1 MPITIK
7 AVDTTETPL
16 RIPAGPFAPGSPV
29 WVEARPGLRRIHTL
43 AGDTLAALGK
53 RRDLSGKGRNQSEDV
68 AHAVAWLQAYDT
80 SDLVVTEA
88 QRLHPLI
95 LRNLCSLAENANT
108 NLWLL
113 HAPPR
118 SDAFMR
124 ILAHRATETHVVAM
138 VPAAVPAAKRAP
150 AAPDRLPAVPDA
162 DFTTFRATYLR
173 ELPSAVAANV
183 DARFRRTLRTCDEAL
198 ARDGATPASVA
209 GLVHD
214 LLNPAPA
221 DPELTVDIRA
231 LQVAAWHHDLYVKV
245 DLPRLLHNEER
256 PRMAPHVSDD
266 AMTAYRQPYRAITVA
281 LTRAGHAL
289 QDLTAITLADAA
301 ACDGSVL
308 CAGICTQLSDTAARA
323 VAAQR
328 YLRHAAGALDDDVLL
343 PHTSKALAKALTD
356 AANDVGVHV
365 YGRRA
370 ERTRPHTHSALR
382 RLGITIAVLP

>member
-1 MPITIK
+1 MPITIN
-7 AVDTTETPL
+7 AVDTTDTPL
-16 RIPAGPFAPGSPV
+16 RTPAGPFAPGSPV

-68 AHAVAWLQAYDT
+68 AHAIAWLQAYDT
-80 SDLVVTEA
+80 TDLVVTET

-95 LRNLCSLAENANT
+95 LRSLCSLAENANT
-108 NLWLL
+108 TLWLL

-118 SDAFMR
+118 SDAFIR
-124 ILAHRATETHVVAM
+124 ILAHRATRTGVATE
-138 VPAAVPAAKRAP
+138 VPAGVPTAEYAP
-150 AAPDRLPAVPDA
+150 AAPDHLPAVPDA

-173 ELPSAVAANV
+173 ELPTAIAAIV
-183 DARFRRTLRTCDEAL
+183 DARFRRTLRMCDETL
-198 ARDGATPASVA
+198 ARDNTTPATIA
-209 GLVHD
+209 ALVHG

-256 PRMAPHVSDD
+256 PRLAPHISDA

-289 QDLTAITLADAA
+289 RDLTAITLADAA
-301 ACDGSVL
+301 DIHSVV
-308 CAGICTQLSDTAARA
+308 CGGMHTQLSDAAARA
-323 VAAQR
+323 VNAQR
-328 YLRHAAGALDDDVLL
+328 YLRLAAGAQDDDVLL
-343 PHTSKALAKALTD
+343 PHTPKALAKALTD

-382 RLGITIAVLP
+382 RLGITVAVLP